1 MHERRLGNLW
11 ITGASTG
18 IGESFV
24 RSAATHADR
33 IAMSARSADKL
44 QALQQDG
51 DNLFAYPLDVTDAKA
66 VQDTVAAIEDRFGG
80 IDTAVLNAGV
90 WTPMRAVE
98 MDLDA
103 MHRTMEVNY
112 FGVVNV
118 VRALLPGMISRGS
131 GHIVIVAS
139 VAGYR
144 GLPTAAAY
152 GASKA
157 AVMHFT
163 ETMAVELRRH
173 GIAVSLV
180 NPGFVDTPMT
190 RVNRYD
196 MPGIMS
202 ADAAAQKMLDGILKK
217 KPAIFFPF
225 GFTLAMRLLNFLP
238 YRLYYW
244 LVRRITGANRSR

>member
-1 MHERRLGNLW
+1 MHDRRLGILW

-24 RSAATHADR
+24 RLASPHADR
-33 IAMSARSADKL
+33 VAMSARSADKL

-51 DNLFAYPLDVTDAKA
+51 DNLFVFPLDVTDARA
-66 VQDTVAAIEDRFGG
+66 VQDTVDEIEDRFGG

-90 WTPMRAVE
+90 WAPMRADE
-98 MDLDA
+98 LDLDA
-103 MHRTMEVNY
+103 MHRSMDVNY
-112 FGVVNV
+112 FGVVNAV
-118 VRALLPGMISRGS
+118 QALLPGMISRGG
-131 GHIVIVAS
+131 GHIAIVAS

-144 GLPTAAAY
+144 GLPTAAGY

-163 ETMAVELRRH
+163 ETMAVELHRH

-196 MPGIMS
+196 MPGMMS
-202 ADAAAQKMLDGILKK
+202 ADTAAQKMLDGIRKR

-225 GFTLAMRLLNFLP
+225 GFTLAMRSLNFLP

-244 LVRRITGANRSR
+244 LIRRITGANRSR